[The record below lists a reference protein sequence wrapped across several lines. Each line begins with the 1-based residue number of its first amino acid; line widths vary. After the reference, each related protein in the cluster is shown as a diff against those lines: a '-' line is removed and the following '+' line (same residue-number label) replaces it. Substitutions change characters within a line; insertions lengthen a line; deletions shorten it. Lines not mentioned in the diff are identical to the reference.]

1 MARRWLS
8 TRIHKYDDV
17 LLLRHVP
24 HAVTLSPTDGMQFMP
39 RTSPFEIK
47 LSRKERAVL
56 QYRAAK
62 YTSPYCEV
70 VRAKIILLAAEGT
83 QNNHI
88 AQSLSLPHQIVC
100 RWRKRFFEERLAGL
114 DERPRRGRP
123 RLFSPSSG
131 HGSKGVGL

>member
-1 MARRWLS
+1 
-8 TRIHKYDDV
+8 
-17 LLLRHVP
+17 
-24 HAVTLSPTDGMQFMP
+24 MP
-39 RTSPFEIK
+39 KTSPFEIK
-47 LSRKERAVL
+47 LSRKEREVL
-56 QYRAAK
+56 QHRAAK

-83 QNNHI
+83 QNKHI
-88 AQSLSLPHQIVC
+88 AQCLSLPSQIVC

>member
-1 MARRWLS
+1 M
-8 TRIHKYDDV
+8 
-17 LLLRHVP
+17 
-24 HAVTLSPTDGMQFMP
+24 LSPTGGRQFMP
-39 RTSPFEIK
+39 KTSPFEIK
-47 LSRKERAVL
+47 LSRKEQEVL
-56 QYRAAK
+56 QQRAAK

-83 QNNHI
+83 QNKDI
-88 AQSLSLPHQIVC
+88 AQCLSLPPQIVC
-100 RWRKRFFEERLAGL
+100 RWRKRFFEERLPGL